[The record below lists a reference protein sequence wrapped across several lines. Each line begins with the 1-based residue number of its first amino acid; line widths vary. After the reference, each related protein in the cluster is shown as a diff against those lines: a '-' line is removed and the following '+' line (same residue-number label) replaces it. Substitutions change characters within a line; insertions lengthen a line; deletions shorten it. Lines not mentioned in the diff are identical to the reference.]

1 MPHVQAPKVGL
12 SDRPDTT
19 GHPSDTAVHHR
30 TSPDTVTTS
39 NTGHGRTYVHGQLGH
54 SSGQFGH
61 MSMDTLRTWARQ
73 SLDIPDTPDS
83 QGSGAGLPYAWTHER
98 RRSGAAPVCT
108 LCLSRLCIARAL
120 GMSRR
125 VSRPTEVGAYG
136 TYGICY
142 VDTVK
147 HAFDTL

>member
-19 GHPSDTAVHHR
+19 GHPSDTAGHHR
-30 TSPDTVTTS
+30 TAPDTVTTS

-61 MSMDTLRTWARQ
+61 MSMDTLRTWAGQ

-83 QGSGAGLPYAWTHER
+83 QGSDLQTP
-98 RRSGAAPVCT
+98 
-108 LCLSRLCIARAL
+108 
-120 GMSRR
+120 
-125 VSRPTEVGAYG
+125 
-136 TYGICY
+136 
-142 VDTVK
+142 
-147 HAFDTL
+147 